1 MSADMADFKLSFRAP
16 RKRAGGRGSVAA
28 LDEIAAEIRAVDE
41 AGQRAGKRI
50 SQSARKLRSSG
61 RWHAGSDDDLLAE
74 LAEALAARAHELRTD
89 WAQVSALVERARTL
103 LAAGDEPVAEHAPK
117 AEPEQARQA
126 DPEPA
131 PKAEPEP
138 APAAP
143 AAAAS
148 VAGDGQPEVRL
159 VATRMAI
166 SGATRDEIA
175 RHLRAEFAL
184 GDAEAVLDEIFGRD
198 HARAGR

>member
-1 MSADMADFKLSFRAP
+1 MADFKLSFRAP
-16 RKRAGGRGSVAA
+16 RKRPGGRGSVAA

-74 LAEALAARAHELRTD
+74 LAEALAERAQELRTD
-89 WAQVSALVERARTL
+89 WAQVSTLVERARAL
-103 LAAGDEPVAEHAPK
+103 LAASEEPAPEPARR
-117 AEPEQARQA
+117 AEPEPERRAE
-126 DPEPA
+126 PEPA
-131 PKAEPEP
+131 PRAEPEP
-138 APAAP
+138 APAV
-143 AAAAS
+143 AAR
-148 VAGDGQPEVRL
+148 VTGDGQPDVRL

-175 RHLRAEFAL
+175 RHLRAEFAF
-184 GDAEAVLDEIFGRD
+184 GDAEAVLDEIFGRS